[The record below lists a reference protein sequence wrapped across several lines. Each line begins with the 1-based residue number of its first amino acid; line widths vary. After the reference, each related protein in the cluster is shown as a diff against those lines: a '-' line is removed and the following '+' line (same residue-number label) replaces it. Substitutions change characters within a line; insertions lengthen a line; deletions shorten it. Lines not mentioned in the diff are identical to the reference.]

1 MGFQPVL
8 PHFPQLSPP
17 PIPHPT
23 DTKDMAPRRINT
35 DLTAELREHM
45 LAIQATAR
53 EYGLDFY
60 DTVFEIL
67 DFQTMNQIA
76 AQGGFPIRYPHW
88 KWGMEYESLSKRD
101 AYGMGRIYEMVIN
114 NDPCYAYLQ
123 ESNSITDQKL
133 VMAHV
138 YGHADFFKHNAWFAH
153 TDRKMMN
160 TMANHATRV
169 QRHIDRQGIEP
180 VERFIDACLSIE
192 HLIDPHSVYLGG
204 PRPGERQRPGSRLAG
219 DPNDSTT
226 FEPSRYPAKPY
237 MERFINPEDALQ
249 AERAHHDAERAA
261 SKGRFPAEPV
271 RDVLAFLLHHAP
283 LEDWQTDILS
293 IIRDESYYYAPQA
306 MTKIMNE
313 GWATYWHSKLMTGHF
328 LEAREIV
335 DYAEQHSGVVF
346 MPPGGF
352 NPYKIGVELFKDI
365 ERRWDTGQHGP
376 EWEALEDREAKRRFN
391 NDAGEGRKK
400 IFEIRT
406 IYNDVNFIDEFLTEE
421 FVQRH
426 NMYRYRRDPQT
437 GEVRVVSRDWKQVKQ
452 ELLAR
457 ITNMGQPFI
466 AVVDANHANR
476 GELLLQ
482 HQHTGLDIDLAHAEQ
497 VMQNLARLWQRPV
510 HLRATIDDQDHLFT
524 IESPEASMEREAA

>member
-1 MGFQPVL
+1 
-8 PHFPQLSPP
+8 
-17 PIPHPT
+17 
-23 DTKDMAPRRINT
+23 MASRPLNT
-35 DLTAELREHM
+35 DLSAKLRDHM

-60 DTVFEIL
+60 ETIFEVL

-88 KWGMEYESLSKRD
+88 KWGMAYESLSKRD

-138 YGHADFFKHNAWFAH
+138 YGHADFFKNNAWFAH
-153 TDRKMMN
+153 TDRKMIN

-169 QRHIDRQGIEP
+169 QRHIDRLGVDT

-192 HLIDPHSVYLGG
+192 HLIDPHSVYLTG
-204 PRPGERQRPGSRLAG
+204 PKPGERARPSSRLEH
-219 DPNDSTT
+219 DPHDTNA

-237 MERFINPEDALQ
+237 MERFINPEGALQ
-249 AERAHHDAERAA
+249 AERDQHEAAQAEAR
-261 SKGRFPAEPV
+261 SRFPAQPV

-283 LEDWQTDILS
+283 LEDWQADILS
-293 IIRDESYYYAPQA
+293 IIRDEAYYFAPQA

-328 LEAREIV
+328 LEAREII

-365 ERRWDTGQHGP
+365 ERRWDTGQHSI
-376 EWEALEDREAKRRFN
+376 EWESIEDPETKRRY
-391 NDAGEGRKK
+391 DDGSKLGRRK
-400 IFEIRT
+400 IFEVRK

-421 FVQRH
+421 FVEEH
-426 NMYRYRRDPQT
+426 HMYRYHRDPQT
-437 GEVRVVSRDWKQVKQ
+437 GEVRVVSRDWKQVKH
-452 ELLAR
+452 ELLAL

-466 AVVDANHANR
+466 AVVDANFNNR
-476 GELLLQ
+476 SQLLLE
-482 HQHTGLDIDLAHAEQ
+482 HRHTGLDLDLAHAEK
-497 VMQNLARLWQRPV
+497 VLQNLAKLWARPV
-510 HLRATIDDQDHLFT
+510 FLRTTLEGREHLLSVASPDAPMERATD
-524 IESPEASMEREAA
+524 